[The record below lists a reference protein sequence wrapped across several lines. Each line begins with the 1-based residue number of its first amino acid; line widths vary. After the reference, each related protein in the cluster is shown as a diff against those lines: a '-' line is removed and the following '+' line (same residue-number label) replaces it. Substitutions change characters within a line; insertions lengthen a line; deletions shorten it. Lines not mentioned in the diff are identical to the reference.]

1 MYGLVLERCSSWTL
15 AVCDETSN
23 WFVVRNRIQQ
33 FRCHISGGQSGG
45 HAECMYLGRACEL
58 CGLFICLWTRV
69 GAASGL
75 VGCQYV
81 VLRCGAVGTCRPQLS
96 TVVWAGKGVGQ
107 PLWTKD
113 SLTCVVKTYRAKQAS
128 GGCEHSCDGRDR
140 CTYDIEPFAIK
151 AKRIRPGPNLF
162 SLSKALAGNYLLFFD
177 YFSLMLMCRFSG
189 GDAFR
194 GCIVCN
200 LGIFYFYKFLF
211 VIVRVRRRGN
221 PLGRTGRVG

>member
-1 MYGLVLERCSSWTL
+1 MYGLVLERCSCWAL

-45 HAECMYLGRACEL
+45 HSECMYLGRACEL

-81 VLRCGAVGTCRPQLS
+81 VLRCGAIGTCWPQLS

-113 SLTCVVKTYRAKQAS
+113 SITCVVKTYRAKQAS
-128 GGCEHSCDGRDR
+128 GGCEHSCDGRADVHTILNHLQSR
-140 CTYDIEPFAIK
+140 LKEFVRDPIF
-151 AKRIRPGPNLF
+151 
-162 SLSKALAGNYLLFFD
+162 LACPKLLQVTIC
-177 YFSLMLMCRFSG
+177 YFS
-189 GDAFR
+189 
-194 GCIVCN
+194 I
-200 LGIFYFYKFLF
+200 IFH
-211 VIVRVRRRGN
+211 
-221 PLGRTGRVG
+221 